1 MVNQDPQPEIF
12 TTNFNSVDTQA
23 KNTLRN
29 VIYTNQGHA
38 EQVLLY
44 AMKVDGVVSSTGV
57 EMDFQDFEITI
68 SVGANNIPTYAFDGG
83 VIYSMRD
90 KTISFACPIAINF
103 KQPLIITFT
112 NSNEN
117 PAGATNNITITLIGE
132 TMILK

>member
-12 TTNFNSVDTQA
+12 TANFNNVDTTGA
-23 KNTLRN
+23 NTLSN

-44 AMKVDGVVSSTGV
+44 AMKVDGVISSSGAV
-57 EMDFQDFEITI
+57 MDFQDFEITI

-83 VIYSMRD
+83 VICTMRD

-103 KQPLIITFT
+103 KQPLIITLT
-112 NSNEN
+112 NPVAN
-117 PAGATNNITITLIGE
+117 AGINDITITLIGE

>member
-12 TTNFNSVDTQA
+12 TTTFSSVLTTQV
-23 KNTLRN
+23 NTLSN

-38 EQVLLY
+38 EQVLIY
-44 AMKVDGVVSSTGV
+44 AMKVDGIVSATGV
-57 EMDFQDFEITI
+57 EMDFQDFEITL

-83 VIYSMRD
+83 VIYTMRD

-103 KQPLIITFT
+103 KQPLIVTFT
-112 NSNEN
+112 NPIANAS
-117 PAGATNNITITLIGE
+117 TNDITITLIGE